1 MNPETP
7 LWRQIHPSFVEGGYP
22 GSQAFRPTPKD
33 QGLLSFDDGS
43 LVASEQAWR
52 RYTVERG
59 RQSVGVLGVLVGEC
73 ASEGL
78 RVIPDGL
85 PDPEH
90 VSVDFTGKSNGE
102 RKTISKRLRDCA
114 LGRGWQFG
122 PVELSA

>member
-7 LWRQIHPSFVEGGYP
+7 LWRQIHPSFVEGGHP

-43 LVASEQAWR
+43 LVAAEQAWR

>member
-7 LWRQIHPSFVEGGYP
+7 LWRQIHPSFIAGGHP

-33 QGLLSFDDGS
+33 QNRLSFDDGS
-43 LVASEQAWR
+43 QIAAEQAWR
-52 RYTVERG
+52 RYTEEHG
-59 RQSVGVLGVLVGEC
+59 LQSVGVLGVLVGEC

-78 RVIPDGL
+78 RVIPDGV

-102 RKTISKRLRDCA
+102 RKSIAKRLRDYA

-122 PVELSA
+122 PVEVSP

>member
-1 MNPETP
+1 MNRETT
-7 LWRQIHPSFVEGGYP
+7 LWRQIHPSFVKEGYP

-33 QGLLSFDDGS
+33 QGRLSFEDGHQI
-43 LVASEQAWR
+43 AAEQAWH
-52 RYTVERG
+52 RYTEERG
-59 RQSVGVLGVLVGEC
+59 LRSAGVLGVLVGEC

-78 RVIPDGL
+78 GVIPDGV

-102 RKTISKRLRDCA
+102 RKAISKRLRDHA

-122 PVELSA
+122 PIERSA